1 MLYLVSQSSIYQF
14 LPLDRFINSKDRKT
28 TSGCN
33 TFCRSQNS
41 EMVDAEMIMKNKGL
55 FQTHLLKLCPKV
67 GHSCNLHVDVG
78 RTNGKDVDGIGTSQE
93 SSHIE
98 IVDGHIGKNT
108 AAALDVGS
116 RWGSWIA
123 GTQFDLYRRAKK
135 QHQNKVPEKVLN
147 ECNLLSDPDS
157 K

>member
-67 GHSCNLHVDVG
+67 GHSCNLHVDV
-78 RTNGKDVDGIGTSQE
+78 RYNFSKEIWINGL
-93 SSHIE
+93 
-98 IVDGHIGKNT
+98 GK
-108 AAALDVGS
+108 S
-116 RWGSWIA
+116 
-123 GTQFDLYRRAKK
+123 QFDDDLWFNLALKK
-135 QHQNKVPEKVLN
+135 ENYIRVYPVVSN
-147 ECNLLSDPDS
+147 TLSIL
-157 K
+157 